1 MIEFNEP
8 VFDCFTILPAL
19 TMMTMKRFILILPL
33 AVTQIGVVLGVA
45 INEEDVYCYT

>member
-8 VFDCFTILPAL
+8 AFDCFTILPAL
-19 TMMTMKRFILILPL
+19 TMKRFILILPL
-33 AVTQIGVVLGVA
+33 AVTQIGVVLGAVA